1 MGNVPIKIH
10 RLQEYKDSIRP
21 FDLVLF
27 KGGDFVSDIIRFAE
41 RKSAKYNKK
50 DYSHCGVIITKEVYD
65 DDSLQEGKLYVLES
79 TVSGRLGQ
87 NVPDIHGKSFL
98 GVQIRDF
105 ETLLP
110 EYLKGDTYVS
120 IGVLKDHPFNNMS
133 KKTAKKLLTEFINDN
148 QYKVYDFNPLVLGSS
163 VCMCLRKP
171 KRILCS
177 DPQKLLFC
185 SELACMLYQKLGL
198 IPENVDPETVVPMDF
213 LGVDADNAVATDFIK
228 EIYELN

>member
-1 MGNVPIKIH
+1 MGNSPIQIH
-10 RLQEYKDSIRP
+10 RLDQYKNVIRP

-41 RKSAKYNKK
+41 RKSARYDKK
-50 DYSHCGVIITKEVYD
+50 DYSHCGIIITREVYD
-65 DDSLQEGKLYVLES
+65 IPALQEGRLYVLES

-87 NVPDIHGKSFL
+87 GVPDIHGKSFL

-120 IGVLKDHPFNNMS
+120 IGTLRDHPLDARGTRVCR
-133 KKTAKKLLTEFINDN
+133 KILTKFIETN
-148 QYKVYDFNPLVLGSS
+148 QYKIYDFNPLVLGSS
-163 VCMCLRKP
+163 VCMCLRAP
-171 KRILCS
+171 KKIICS
-177 DPQKLLFC
+177 DPDKLMFC
-185 SELACMLYQKLGL
+185 SEMVCRLYQDLGMVS
-198 IPENVDPETVVPMDF
+198 EKVDAERVVPMDF
-213 LGVDADNAVATDFIK
+213 LGVDVDGDIPTDFVK

>member
-1 MGNVPIKIH
+1 MGNSPIKIH
-10 RLQEYKDSIRP
+10 RLDQYKNLIRP

-27 KGGDFVSDIIRFAE
+27 KGGDFVSDLIRFAE
-41 RKSAKYNKK
+41 RKSAKYDKK
-50 DYSHCGVIITKEVYD
+50 DYSHCGVIITKQVYD
-65 DDSLQEGKLYVLES
+65 NPALEDGKLYVLES

-87 NVPDIHGKSFL
+87 GVPDIHGKSFL

-110 EYLKGDTYVS
+110 EYLRGDTYVS
-120 IGVLKDHPFNNMS
+120 IGTLRDHPIDALGERVCR
-133 KKTAKKLLTEFINDN
+133 KILTKFIETN

-163 VCMCLRKP
+163 VCLCLRTP
-171 KRILCS
+171 KKMICD

-185 SELACMLYQKLGL
+185 SEMACMLYQELG
-198 IPENVDPETVVPMDF
+198 IISEKVDPETVVPMDF
-213 LGVDADNAVATDFIK
+213 LGTDIDKAVPSDFIK

>member
-1 MGNVPIKIH
+1 MGNVPTQIH
-10 RLQEYKDSIRP
+10 RLNEYKDSIRP

-27 KGGDFVSDIIRFAE
+27 KGGDFVSDIIRYAE

-50 DYSHCGVIITKEVYD
+50 DYSHCGIIITKEVYD
-65 DDSLQEGKLYVLES
+65 NPALEEGKLYVLES

-120 IGVLKDHPFNNMS
+120 IGVLRNHPFNDLS
-133 KKTAKKLLTEFINDN
+133 KKAAKKILTEFIEKY
-148 QYKVYDFNPLVLGSS
+148 QYRVYDFNPLVLGSS

-171 KRILCS
+171 KRILCD
-177 DPQKLLFC
+177 DPTALLFC
-185 SELACMLYQKLGL
+185 SEMACMLYQKLGL
-198 IPENVDPETVVPMDF
+198 ISEEIDPETVVPMDF
-213 LGVDADNAVATDFIK
+213 LGVDIDNAVAVDFIK